1 MDDVIYIT
9 TIIHFHCEVT
19 FDKALLQCFFA
30 IFVDVNLRHW
40 FLLKSSLIFKTDRRL
55 SVVNMS
61 CYTEEIHVAKARE
74 VVALGK
80 KVDSDSS
87 ENG

>member
-1 MDDVIYIT
+1 MLFTSQQLSIFTVRLHLIR
-9 TIIHFHCEVT
+9 HFCNVS
-19 FDKALLQCFFA
+19 LL
-30 IFVDVNLRHW
+30 FVDVNLRHW

-61 CYTEEIHVAKARE
+61 CYTEEIHVAIARE